1 MWDGDTNGVQSSVDD
16 VEDRAHEQKVAMTA
30 ELVHN
35 FGDVQ
40 VLPVPECRAVSE
52 SLSRRSL
59 VVHGISLMN
68 KMKPRVSL
76 CSKTQGFMGARFDS
90 AQ

>member
-1 MWDGDTNGVQSSVDD
+1 MWDGDTNWVQSSVDG
-16 VEDRAHEQKVAMTA
+16 VEGSAPEQQVAMTA
-30 ELVHN
+30 DVVHD
-35 FGDVQ
+35 FCDVQ
-40 VLPVPECRAVSE
+40 VLPVPEYRAVSE

-59 VVHGISLMN
+59 VAHGIALMN

-76 CSKTQGFMGARFDS
+76 CSKTQGFMVARFDS